1 MSAKSPLPDILEA
14 IHENQLALADAIES
28 VGLWI
33 DQRCGTE
40 VSSTIL
46 GAVATIDVNAERI
59 RASIDALKRLDSGFS
74 EGT

>member
-1 MSAKSPLPDILEA
+1 MPVKSPLSEILEA
-14 IHENQLALADAIES
+14 LHENQLALADAVES

-46 GAVATIDVNAERI
+46 GAVATIDVNAERV
-59 RASIDALKRLDSGFS
+59 RAKIDELKRLDSGHF
-74 EGT
+74 E